1 VTLTAAQVFD
11 NARSLPDMMPEIVL
25 VIAIMAVIVWDLA
38 FRGRGKIEGIA
49 FISLSA
55 LAYSG
60 VVGGFVHARTGYEY
74 FGGLVKLDAL
84 AYISRAFFAF
94 VTGLAVVLSI
104 PRADKRVTFGRG
116 RGDGQFFTLLLTIS
130 LGMNLMA
137 SANNLLMIYLSLEM
151 VSVISFVMAGFKMD
165 DRKSWE
171 GALKYVIF
179 GGVSSG
185 IMLYGMSWIFGLTQ
199 SLHLPTIAVRISEL
213 TAQQGHVPDAVI
225 VGVVCM
231 MAGFGYK
238 ISAAPFHMWA
248 PDVYEGAPTQVTMF
262 LSVGPKAAGFIVML
276 RFFDT
281 ALWAGSAPGTDTW
294 KMIAGV
300 IAIATMTIGNLSA
313 LNQTNIKRMLAYSSI
328 AHAGY
333 MMLGFAVFS
342 LDGIFSILFYILV
355 YCAMNFGAFLVQ
367 MTVAEETGHETI
379 EGFKGL
385 GSKSPMLAVAM
396 TAFLFSLAGIP
407 PLAGFIGK
415 FYIFMALLKAGGL
428 WYWTLAIFG
437 VTNSVIS
444 VFYYARIA
452 KAMWLEKPTTTG
464 REVTVRGLYGATAF
478 ALVVPTF
485 VLGVYWT
492 PLYNWVSTSIIGH

>member
-1 VTLTAAQVFD
+1 MTANVFNNAQ
-11 NARSLPDMMPEIVL
+11 SLPDMMPELVL
-25 VIAIMAVIVWDLA
+25 TAALLLVIVWDLA
-38 FRGRGKIEGIA
+38 FKGRGKIEGIA
-49 FISLSA
+49 AIA
-55 LAYSG
+55 LAACAYSG
-60 VVGGFVHARTGYEY
+60 IVGGFVHQRTGYEY
-74 FGGLVKLDAL
+74 FGGLLRLDAL

-94 VTGLAVVLSI
+94 VTALTVILSI
-104 PRADKRVTFGRG
+104 PRKEGRITFGKG
-116 RGDGQFFTLLLTIS
+116 RCDGQFFTLLLAIS
-130 LGMNLMA
+130 LGMNLMGM
-137 SANNLLMIYLSLEM
+137 ANNLLMIYLSLEL
-151 VSVISFVMAGFKMD
+151 VSVISFVLAGFKLE

-199 SLHLPTIAVRISEL
+199 SLHLPTIAVRIAEL
-213 TAQQGHVPDAVI
+213 SAQQGHVPDAVI
-225 VGVVCM
+225 IGVVCM

-281 ALWAGSAPGTDTW
+281 ALWAGHGVGTETW
-294 KMIAGV
+294 KMVAGV

-313 LNQTNIKRMLAYSSI
+313 LNQNNVKRMLAYSSI

-333 MMLGFAVFS
+333 MMLAFAVFS

-367 MTVAEETGHETI
+367 MAVSEETGDDTI
-379 EGFKGL
+379 AAFKGL
-385 GSKSPMLAVAM
+385 GLRSPMLAVTM
-396 TAFLFSLAGIP
+396 TMFVFSLAGIP

-428 WYWTLAIFG
+428 WYWTLALFGIF
-437 VTNSVIS
+437 NSLIS
-444 VFYYARIA
+444 LFYYARIA
-452 KAMWLEKPTTTG
+452 KAMWLEKAVGTESVNI
-464 REVTVRGLYGATAF
+464 RKLYGVTAF
-478 ALVVPTF
+478 ALAVPTL

-492 PLYNWVSTSIIGH
+492 PLYNWVSESLMGLR